1 MKYRMAMAALLG
13 MTALSLSVRA
23 EGLTQGDPAKAQ
35 KIVTQTC
42 AACHGADGNSTNPT
56 YPKLAGQ
63 GAAYLY
69 AQLSDFK
76 KHDGKPAK
84 RPNPIMGAI
93 VANLSQDDMHNLA
106 AYFSSQKPKLGYATD
121 AKLAKAGEA
130 IYRGGIMDK
139 NVPACM
145 ACHSADGGGIPTEFP
160 RLAGQHAQYVVAQ
173 LQAFRS
179 GARAND
185 PNAMMQ
191 TIASKLS
198 DNEMKAVA
206 QYISGLH

>member
-42 AACHGADGNSTNPT
+42 AACHGADGNSTNPI
-56 YPKLAGQ
+56 YPSLAGQ

-69 AQLSDFK
+69 TQLSDFQ
-76 KHDGKPAK
+76 KHGGKPAK
-84 RPNPIMGAI
+84 RPNAVMGAM
-93 VANLSQDDMHNLA
+93 AASLSQDDMHNLA
-106 AYFSSQKPKLGYATD
+106 AYFSSQKPRMGYAAD

-130 IYRGGIMDK
+130 IYRGGIMGK

-145 ACHSADGGGIPTEFP
+145 ACHSADGAGIPIEFP
-160 RLAGQHAQYVVAQ
+160 RLAGQHPQYVIAQ

-185 PNAMMQ
+185 PNAMMR
-191 TIASKLS
+191 TIAGKLS
-198 DNEMKAVA
+198 DDEMKAVA
-206 QYISGLH
+206 EYVSGLH

>member
-13 MTALSLSVRA
+13 MAVLSLSVGA
-23 EGLTQGDPAKAQ
+23 AGLTQGTPAKAQ

-42 AACHGADGNSTNPT
+42 AACHGADGNSTNAT
-56 YPKLAGQ
+56 YPSLAGQ
-63 GAAYLY
+63 GVAYLY

-76 KHDGKPAK
+76 AHDGKPAK
-84 RPNPIMGAI
+84 RPSAVMGAM

-106 AYFSSQKPKLGYATD
+106 AYFAGQTPKPQAATNK
-121 AKLAKAGEA
+121 KLAEAGQA

-139 NVPACM
+139 SVPACM
-145 ACHSADGGGIPTEFP
+145 ACHSANGAGIPTEFP
-160 RLAGQHAQYVVAQ
+160 RLAGQHSQYVVAQ

-179 GARAND
+179 GSRAND
-185 PNAMMQ
+185 PNAMMR
-191 TIASKLS
+191 TIAGKLS

-206 QYISGLH
+206 EYISGLH